1 MTLYVDNGTPYV
13 AYEDTGNSHKATVMK
28 YNGSSWAS
36 VGPVGFSSGIVFSI
50 SLSVYSGTPYISCDE
65 DIISGGSTVVGA
77 VMSYNGSWNDV
88 GGIPFLSCQPGYDCV
103 GNTSVALYNGTPY
116 VTFGGGANV
125 MTFTGSAWTTVGGGD
140 FGSDSNGMA
149 IQVYNGTPYV
159 AYADSANNLKA
170 TVMYHP

>member
-1 MTLYVDNGTPYV
+1 
-13 AYEDTGNSHKATVMK
+13 
-28 YNGSSWAS
+28 
-36 VGPVGFSSGIVFSI
+36 
-50 SLSVYSGTPYISCDE
+50 
-65 DIISGGSTVVGA
+65 
-77 VMSYNGSWNDV
+77 
-88 GGIPFLSCQPGYDCV
+88 
-103 GNTSVALYNGTPY
+103 VALYNGTPY